1 MLHLT
6 QHYLAKTKRNKLNS
20 KFNPWYKTMLKKRKI
35 GKEAAMAKSR
45 SVYSFIHRHWGAI
58 RSSRCWNA
66 PHARLVFLYSLS
78 NKKNQKTKQNAFLG
92 AQALRS
98 TIRNMF
104 IRREFKCSHI
114 SLTCLWDDTS
124 RFRIRRGRRKSRCRP
139 AENSGFLAIHR
150 ATLLQ
155 RRSPLSTWLTILVMH
170 SEDAFCFC

>member
-78 NKKNQKTKQNAFLG
+78 NKKNHKKNKTLFSVHKLCGQRLEICSLGGNLNA
-92 AQALRS
+92 
-98 TIRNMF
+98 
-104 IRREFKCSHI
+104 
-114 SLTCLWDDTS
+114 LTSPLPVFGMTPAD
-124 RFRIRRGRRKSRCRP
+124 FAYGEVGGNLAVGLLRIRVFSRYIEQPCFRGDLHCLH
-139 AENSGFLAIHR
+139 G
-150 ATLLQ
+150 LL
-155 RRSPLSTWLTILVMH
+155 
-170 SEDAFCFC
+170 F